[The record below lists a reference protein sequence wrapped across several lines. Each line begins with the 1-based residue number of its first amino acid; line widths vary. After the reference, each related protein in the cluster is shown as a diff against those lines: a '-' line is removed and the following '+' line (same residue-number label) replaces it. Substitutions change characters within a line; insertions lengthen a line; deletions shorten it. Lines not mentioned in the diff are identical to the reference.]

1 MRSSCFWVC
10 EHFCGSVFCEKSSQ
24 IACKQHLKLRANLV
38 LRRIFV
44 HRRGAPRPFLCVS
57 FSNEARSAFC
67 LVKKRVF
74 STFPSPRVAHAPP
87 GGPQITPGSTI
98 FLVFSNGFCDFAEK
112 PSQLSSKMPIGGPA
126 GAHPSK
132 KGRQSRQ
139 NGGSEKNLLHSAV
152 ECPFSIQLL
161 RKRPFRA
168 RVVKAKV
175 VLHGKIDRFGHT
187 PDQNWPFRTSF

>member
-1 MRSSCFWVC
+1 M
-10 EHFCGSVFCEKSSQ
+10 HG
-24 IACKQHLKLRANLV
+24 
-38 LRRIFV
+38 
-44 HRRGAPRPFLCVS
+44 RGAPRPFLCVS
-57 FSNEARSAFC
+57 FSKEARSAFC

-132 KGRQSRQ
+132 KGRQSRAKRRL
-139 NGGSEKNLLHSAV
+139 GKKPPPLSHGM
-152 ECPFSIQLL
+152 SIFDPAAPQ
-161 RKRPFRA
+161 
-168 RVVKAKV
+168 KAIPCES
-175 VLHGKIDRFGHT
+175 GEGEGRFA
-187 PDQNWPFRTSF
+187 W